1 MKNTYLLFISI
12 VFFNLLPVSLK
23 AQAPTQCTDVMLQAF
38 YWDSYTDSKW
48 TNLSLKA
55 DEISGSFDLVWLPAS
70 GNALG
75 NGMGYLPV
83 YYFDQNSK
91 FGSKAELK
99 TLISTLKTN
108 GTECLADIV
117 VNHRNGVS
125 NWTNFPA
132 EIYNGVTYT
141 WGPEAICSTDE
152 VRNEVGQATPTGA
165 ADTGDDFN
173 GGRDI
178 DHTNVNVRNTI
189 KAYLQFMK
197 NDMGYA
203 GWRFDM
209 TKGFSAGYIGE
220 YCDAAGAG
228 YSVGEYWDS
237 SWDAL
242 NAWIKGTGNKST
254 TFDFSLKYALN
265 EAFAGNDLTK
275 LVWTYN
281 GVNQPAGLIH
291 HPDTKRYAT
300 TFVDNH
306 DTGRSD
312 NTSRFTG
319 NVLAANAFILSSP
332 GVPCIWLS
340 HWNANKDKIR
350 EMIAARKAVQLHSE
364 STVTVNQTSANI
376 YVATVTGK
384 LGKLIVKIGSGTYNA
399 PAGFTLA
406 TSGTYYAIWT
416 DIAVTNAP
424 TLTVS
429 PVGGT
434 YIGGTSV
441 TLSTGS
447 TANIYYT
454 IDGSTPSV
462 GSTKYTLPISIAT
475 NNTVL
480 KAIAIDSNGKSSFI
494 ATHSYY
500 TQAAEGI
507 TLRFKAPVSWTTVA
521 VYIWENNST
530 TLAGN
535 WPGTILTKDAG
546 GFYSYTLTNQTANT
560 VGIVFNNN
568 NLSQQTKDLSAS
580 ASTCWEYGT
589 STISGNNTLYDAMVT
604 TCPGTD
610 VDNPIE
616 DTWNLYPNPTR
627 DLIHFKIP
635 VNTSNISITS
645 ALGVKLIF
653 KTKTADETLEMDIS
667 TYPTGIYYITVYNK
681 NGLKETK
688 AIVKM

>member
-1 MKNTYLLFISI
+1 MKNTCLICIAILFFSL
-12 VFFNLLPVSLK
+12 FQVSTK
-23 AQAPTQCTDVMLQAF
+23 AQAPSQCTDVMLQAF
-38 YWDSYTDSKW
+38 YWDSYADSKW
-48 TNLSLKA
+48 TNLNSKA

-91 FGSKAELK
+91 FGSQTELK
-99 TLISTLKTN
+99 TLISTLKAN
-108 GTECLADIV
+108 GTGCLADIV

-132 EIYNGVTYT
+132 ETYKGVTYT
-141 WGPEAICSTDE
+141 WGTEAICSTDE
-152 VRNEVGQATPTGA
+152 VRNAAGQATPTGA

-178 DHTNVNVRNTI
+178 DHTNTNVRSTI

-197 NDMGYA
+197 NDMGYT

-209 TKGFSAGYIGE
+209 TKGFSASYIGE
-220 YCDAAGAG
+220 YCNAAGAE

-237 SWDAL
+237 SWNAL

-265 EAFAGNDLTK
+265 EAFAGNNLTK

-312 NTSRFTG
+312 NSSRFTG
-319 NVLAANAFILSSP
+319 NILAANAFILSSP
-332 GVPCIWLS
+332 GVPCVWLS
-340 HWNANKDKIR
+340 HWNANKDKIG

-364 STVTVNQTSANI
+364 SIVTVNQTAANI

-399 PAGFTLA
+399 PTGFTLA
-406 TSGTYYAIWT
+406 TSGTDYAIWT
-416 DIAVTNAP
+416 DVAVVNTP
-424 TLTVS
+424 TLNVS

-434 YIGGTSV
+434 YIGGTTV
-441 TLSTGS
+441 TLSTAS
-447 TANIYYT
+447 TASIYYT
-454 IDGSTPSV
+454 LDGSAPTAGSV
-462 GSTKYTLPISIAT
+462 KYTIPVSITT

-480 KAIAIDSNGKSSFI
+480 KAIAIDINGKSSFI

-500 TQAAEGI
+500 TEAAVGI

-521 VYIWENNST
+521 VYVWENSST
-530 TLAGN
+530 TLAGA
-535 WPGTILTKDAG
+535 WPGTVLTKDAG
-546 GFYSYTLTNQTANT
+546 GYYSYTVANQTANSI
-560 VGIVFNNN
+560 GIVFNNN
-568 NLSQQTKDLSAS
+568 NLSQQTKDLSAT

-589 STISGNNTLYDAMVT
+589 STISGNNTIYDAVAS
-604 TCPGTD
+604 TCPGTNIE
-610 VDNPIE
+610 NPIE
-616 DTWNLYPNPTR
+616 EAWNLYPNPTHNR
-627 DLIHFKIP
+627 IHFTLP
-635 VNTSNISITS
+635 VNTSKISITS
-645 ALGVKLIF
+645 ALGTKLVL
-653 KTKTADETLEMDIS
+653 KATTADEKAEMDLS
-667 TYPTGIYYITVYNK
+667 SYPTGVYYITVYTK